1 MLLRTHRQRLGL
13 TQAQLAQRVGKT
25 QAYISSLESGRRT
38 TPGVRT
44 MNALADALALSG
56 DERDGFVLGFVRAAQ
71 EPTTDSEHSFRC
83 ASVAGEEAA

>member
-1 MLLRTHRQRLGL
+1 MNLRALRLRAGL
-13 TQAQLAQRVGKT
+13 TQAELGQRCGRSQQFV
-25 QAYISSLESGRRT
+25 AALEGSRPCNPSIRIL
-38 TPGVRT
+38 
-44 MNALADALALSG
+44 NALADALALSG